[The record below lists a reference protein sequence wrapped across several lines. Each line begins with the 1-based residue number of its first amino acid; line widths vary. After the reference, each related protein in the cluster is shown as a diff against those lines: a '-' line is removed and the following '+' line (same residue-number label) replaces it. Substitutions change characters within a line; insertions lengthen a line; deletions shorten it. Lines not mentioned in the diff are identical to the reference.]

1 MKIPGFTASA
11 AAAGAGPHD
20 CGAAPSLR
28 MLTSGGCGAV
38 IPQRILPPMRCIG
51 SGYDRCCC
59 PVGTIMVTNPC
70 QCISAEY

>member
-1 MKIPGFTASA
+1 MKIPGFTANVA
-11 AAAGAGPHD
+11 AAATRAHD
-20 CGAAPSLR
+20 RGAAPSLG
-28 MLTSGGCGAV
+28 MLTCGGRGAV

-70 QCISAEY
+70 MCISAEY